1 MWPNQL
7 PHFSS
12 QSPQVQLWKWPF
24 SHLRGTD
31 AELRVCTFVDS
42 RFKLPRTVFVT
53 LPQNMEEQ
61 LERDIDL
68 NRTEVRLPCSCW
80 RWGCSSPHLW
90 WRRSGVEVLMKTWQ
104 EVSSLQV
111 KVMVQTQVPEAG
123 DHFHNFLP
131 AMQGSGEVTAPPEI
145 HNRLLALLNFEWLI
159 IF

>member
-1 MWPNQL
+1 MHREWKLITHCSFAAVVGRKIFWVLWLHSKSCHFYIYVTLFSLELTLIKTYLVSFVLNLSSRLWLILFAFFLTQCMWPNQL

-61 LERDIDL
+61 LERGIDL
-68 NRTEVRLPCSCW
+68 NRTKVRIPCSCW
-80 RWGCSSPHLW
+80 RWGC
-90 WRRSGVEVLMKTWQ
+90 
-104 EVSSLQV
+104 
-111 KVMVQTQVPEAG
+111 
-123 DHFHNFLP
+123 
-131 AMQGSGEVTAPPEI
+131 
-145 HNRLLALLNFEWLI
+145 
-159 IF
+159 